1 MDQSYNR
8 PPWFTALASR
18 KERDDFSSLKHVLG
32 EPHTASSQSHI
43 FLLPSRVIRH
53 ARLMLER
60 QAAKPLGRQKF
71 EIISLILMS
80 LLVIALAGIIT
91 GLQALSLS
99 GSTEIQFLLVQ
110 TSKAKNICLQIA
122 YIRSFWIQEWQYST
136 VFPAKIGLCLFLICR
151 I

>member
-18 KERDDFSSLKHVLG
+18 KERDDFSSRKHVLG
-32 EPHTASSQSHI
+32 EQSHI

-53 ARLMLER
+53 AKLMLER

-99 GSTEIQFLLVQ
+99 GSPEIQFLLVQ

-122 YIRSFWIQEWQYST
+122 YIRSF
-136 VFPAKIGLCLFLICR
+136 
-151 I
+151 